1 MASDIHFG
9 TDGWRA
15 IIGEDFTVDNL
26 VKVVD
31 AAART
36 FKAAAVEAGAQ
47 LENPGVLYVGHDCR
61 QDAHIYASI
70 AALTAAE
77 HGFDVKLTEDYC
89 PTPTLCWSVAHDPE
103 AVGGIMLTSS
113 HNPAEYLGVKLR
125 MADGGASPKEFTDIV
140 EEVMEQTAEPYT
152 DDPAIAA
159 LAKLDIA
166 DIKPVV
172 DEAKLE
178 AAAVDALAKEPQ
190 IEAAFEIADAGDVD
204 DATKVI
210 EATVTTTPVVD
221 VPALILQMVPV
232 EAAETKPV
240 QTVDLMTP
248 YLEALKEL
256 VDVDAIRAANLH
268 VVIDP
273 LFGAGRGYLAG
284 LLRDMGVQVT
294 EIDNAEDPTFDGLHP
309 EPIPPWVD
317 RGLAKVAELGAD
329 ALFINDGDADRIG
342 AGDSQ
347 GNFVNPHR
355 IITLVTKHMVDRGE
369 TGRVVSTITASA
381 LLDRLCRKLGLELV
395 STPVGFKWIYGEMEK
410 GGVMIGGEE
419 SGGIGLPGHVKERD
433 GLLMALLLTEMMA
446 QSGKD
451 LGTLV
456 QEMLDDLGTLEFT
469 RRGLTVTDEQM
480 KTFREET
487 IPNANP
493 MEINTTPVI
502 GVDRR
507 DGVKFLLEGD
517 AWVMMRPSGTE
528 PLVRIYAEAATTDKV
543 DQLLDWAEKVVCC

>member
-1 MASDIHFG
+1 MADIHFG

-15 IIGEDFTVDNL
+15 IIGEDFTVPNL

-31 AAART
+31 ASART
-36 FKAAAVEAGAQ
+36 FKAAALEAGATP
-47 LENPGVLYVGHDCR
+47 EYPGVLIVGHDCR
-61 QDAHIYASI
+61 KDAHAY
-70 AALTAAE
+70 AALAAQVAAE
-77 HGFDVKLTEDYC
+77 HGFTVKLTQDYC
-89 PTPTLCWSVAHDPE
+89 PTPTLCWSVAHDAA

-125 MADGGASPKEFTDIV
+125 MADGGASPKEFTDVV
-140 EEVMEQTAEPYT
+140 ESVMEESASPEPY
-152 DDPAIAA
+152 DGNPAIAA

-166 DIKPVV
+166 DVR
-172 DEAKLE
+172 D
-178 AAAVDALAKEPQ
+178 AVQANPDNPGGA
-190 IEAAFEIADAGDVD
+190 IAS
-204 DATKVI
+204 
-210 EATVTTTPVVD
+210 
-221 VPALILQMVPV
+221 LVPV
-232 EAAETKPV
+232 EMADTKPV
-240 QTVDLMTP
+240 EVVDLMTP
-248 YLEALKEL
+248 YLEALQAL
-256 VDVDAIRAANLH
+256 VDVEAIRSAGLH
-268 VVIDP
+268 VVVDP
-273 LFGAGRGYLAG
+273 LYGAGRGHLAE
-284 LLRDMGVQVT
+284 LLRGMGVEVM
-294 EIDNAEDPTFDGLHP
+294 EINNACDPTFDGLHP

-317 RGLAKVAELGAD
+317 RGLAKVAEEKAD

-355 IITLVTKHMVDRGE
+355 IITLVTKHMHDRGE
-369 TGRVVSTITASA
+369 TGRVVSTVTASA
-381 LLDRLCRKLGLELV
+381 LLERLCRKLGLEFV
-395 STPVGFKWIYGEMEK
+395 STPVGFKWIYGEMSK
-410 GGVMIGGEE
+410 GGVMVGGEE

-456 QEMLDDLGTLEFT
+456 QEMLDDLGTLEFA

-480 KTFREET
+480 RVFREET

-493 MEINTTPVI
+493 FDINGRAVV

-507 DGVKFLLEGD
+507 DGVKLLLEGD

-528 PLVRIYAEAATTDKV
+528 PLVRIYAEAETV
-543 DQLLDWAEKVVCC
+543 DAVNQLLDWAEKVVVTPA